1 MPVEQVRVPR
11 AGESISEATL
21 NRWLKPDGAFVKVD
35 EPIIELGT
43 DKATQ
48 ELAAPVAG
56 RLKHRA
62 KEGDTVAV
70 DAVVAEIDTDAK
82 APAEQP
88 APAKAAPAAP
98 ASGGR
103 QPPEERPGAAGV
115 PSPAAARVLAEAGIK
130 PADVTGTGPG
140 GRITKDDALR
150 AQETGIGSQES
161 GKRPGRSRVCFLTPV
176 S

>member
-35 EPIIELGT
+35 EPLFELGT

-48 ELAAPVAG
+48 EVAAPVAG
-56 RLKHRA
+56 VLRIKA
-62 KEGDTVAV
+62 KEGATVAV

-82 APAEQP
+82 APAE
-88 APAKAAPAAP
+88 KAAPQ

-103 QPPEERPGAAGV
+103 EAPVEAKGA
-115 PSPAAARVLAEAGIK
+115 
-130 PADVTGTGPG
+130 
-140 GRITKDDALR
+140 
-150 AQETGIGSQES
+150 
-161 GKRPGRSRVCFLTPV
+161 
-176 S
+176 